1 MPRKKISKSQKVRNM
16 LDVNVPVKEIAEKLM
31 IPPQTVYNI
40 RYQYNKRKGLAQL
53 PAKPGRPRK
62 DPIVVP
68 QEAQRPATLEQIK
81 DAVEA
86 LSGSVPQQPPTQK
99 EQESGWLVWL
109 FAIGAVAAVLFVISN
124 Q

>member
-53 PAKPGRPRK
+53 PAKPGRSRK

-68 QEAQRPATLEQIK
+68 QEAQRPTPEVKLE
-81 DAVEA
+81 V
-86 LSGSVPQQPPTQK
+86 QQPTTQK
-99 EQESGWLVWL
+99 EQDSGWLIWL
-109 FAIGAVAAVLFVISN
+109 FVVGTVAAILFVISN
-124 Q
+124 